1 MLSVSTRVVVM
12 VKSRKSNDTFVGFS
26 LVLALTPAAN
36 QRLAGA
42 ATHIGVQT
50 AQTPTQSELQHH
62 NTQRLYAVEREIA
75 KTYMDC
81 NQST

>member
-1 MLSVSTRVVVM
+1 M

-26 LVLALTPAAN
+26 LVAALTPAAN

-42 ATHIGVQT
+42 ATHVGVQT

-62 NTQRLYAVEREIA
+62 NTQRPCAVERGIA
-75 KTYMDC
+75 KTHMDR